1 MIKASNIL
9 VYVLFFL
16 IIAGTLGSRFVRSPP
31 SELGTTPEVRLL
43 DLNGPDKSANA
54 LRIFDARLAQ
64 YHSIASDIK
73 TILYGMVIIAA
84 ISIYTTIAQPTQFD
98 FPFLGFKAD
107 AIWLRWAC
115 PAILAYLWL
124 NFGFALESSIVSR
137 NFLLDLGHAIEIN
150 FDPIVAAKEPL
161 RYSVEDGG
169 FGDLIFYLF
178 SSRYASDRNLGAVT
192 FDWIIL
198 LSLYGT
204 LFGVVH
210 GTVFAGLLSWM
221 RVTSRKAL
229 ALGYFLIISVLMV
242 GSHLVFA
249 RFVPFLWLMECYVAA
264 IGAATFFMLPT
275 DSKEFSNSRLMRRC
289 GQLGIS
295 YDDAIAFPY
304 FSSQGLQQRP
314 LHIEYREG
322 VENTVDW
329 GSQKRPISKN
339 DTTPHNLSEM
349 KKLLETSFKS

>member
-1 MIKASNIL
+1 MTSKLTRALGHIFIARPLAARDMIKASNIL

-16 IIAGTLGSRFVRSPP
+16 IIAGTLSSGFVWSRD
-31 SELGTTPEVRLL
+31 SEIGTATEVSQL
-43 DLNGPDKSANA
+43 DLSVPPDKFANA

-73 TILYGMVIIAA
+73 TMLYGMVVIAA
-84 ISIYTTIAQPTQFD
+84 ISIYTTITQPRKFN
-98 FPFLGFKAD
+98 FPFLGLKPD

-137 NFLLDLGHAIEIN
+137 NFLLDLGCAIEIN
-150 FDPIVAAKEPL
+150 FDPIVALKEPL

-178 SSRYASDRNLGAVT
+178 SSWYASDRNLGAVT

-221 RVTSRKAL
+221 RVTPRKAL
-229 ALGYFLIISVLMV
+229 ALGYFLIISVLMA
-242 GSHLVFA
+242 GSHIVFA
-249 RFVPFLWLMECYVAA
+249 QFVPFLWLVECYVAA

-275 DSKEFSNSRLMRRC
+275 DSKE
-289 GQLGIS
+289 
-295 YDDAIAFPY
+295 
-304 FSSQGLQQRP
+304 
-314 LHIEYREG
+314 
-322 VENTVDW
+322 
-329 GSQKRPISKN
+329 
-339 DTTPHNLSEM
+339 SESM
-349 KKLLETSFKS
+349 I